1 MMRRARRREGE
12 GRREEVRDRAR
23 VRGSRPRG
31 REGDRAR
38 PSGTVREGVR
48 VAAAWED
55 ERDRENEGSGN
66 RVRER

>member
-1 MMRRARRREGE
+1 MMRGARRREGE

-38 PSGTVREGVR
+38 PSGSMREDVH
-48 VAAAWED
+48 VTAWED
-55 ERDRENEGSGN
+55 DRDRENEGSGD